1 MYCFIVAKRKIFSL
15 NASGIALSMIVST
28 KRWVGGVD
36 EEGFAKMAMP
46 ETCAVMHAIWI
57 IFLLGGMQWL

>member
-1 MYCFIVAKRKIFSL
+1 MIEPNYWEGFNRMYCFIVAKRKIFSL

-36 EEGFAKMAMP
+36 KEGLRKWQCP
-46 ETCAVMHAIWI
+46 KPV
-57 IFLLGGMQWL
+57 Q